1 MASQKPNMLEAFQ
14 QSARKDGTAG
24 AATQQHSSA
33 ARPGVRTE
41 AHTEDLLGTQPR
53 APRTLAAWLPVALLG
68 LPVAMAGTY
77 WLASQLGSETRA
89 AGDTPASEPALQA
102 VKPTSPAA
110 PVTEPAPQEVAKDTR
125 TDDDRRFLDLAN
137 RFTVRAIQY
146 PNDKRGRRLALA
158 AYEHLRA
165 AGLPAISPLTLS
177 EIVVVCVGAEPGR
190 SGLLA
195 QTRKRLQAISG
206 PPPQN
211 EPGAFE
217 DAYDVNIDDYIDR

>member
-1 MASQKPNMLEAFQ
+1 
-14 QSARKDGTAG
+14 
-24 AATQQHSSA
+24 
-33 ARPGVRTE
+33 
-41 AHTEDLLGTQPR
+41 
-53 APRTLAAWLPVALLG
+53 VALLG

-89 AGDTPASEPALQA
+89 AGDTPALSSDEVERDLGALASEPALQA